1 MTSKSQLYLYRQN
14 LINATSGAKIELHIN
29 HLLIFKGMHGRF
41 IEAINQWEINNKM
54 DKVMY
59 VVNKAENA

>member
-1 MTSKSQLYLYRQN
+1 MLLP
-14 LINATSGAKIELHIN
+14 LELKIELHIN